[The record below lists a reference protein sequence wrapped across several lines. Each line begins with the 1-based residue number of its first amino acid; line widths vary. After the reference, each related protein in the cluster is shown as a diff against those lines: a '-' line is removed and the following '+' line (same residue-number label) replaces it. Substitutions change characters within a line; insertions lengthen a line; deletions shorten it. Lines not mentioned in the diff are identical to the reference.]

1 MNIYEQHQQ
10 NIYIY
15 IYVDNNI
22 KTQPLF
28 ERSKEV
34 IEGELCVY
42 SFIQADQ
49 QVGKKEAE

>member
-10 NIYIY
+10 NIFIY

-28 ERSKEV
+28 ERSREV

-42 SFIQADQ
+42 FLIPA
-49 QVGKKEAE
+49 GKKEAE